1 MGTTSALEKK
11 KWRGKTGGAK
21 APKRPKLLQSLF
33 ASEPLKVKGDFE
45 DDVNVVDSEE
55 PPVSL
60 QPPLL
65 RFWLLPS
72 P

>member
-1 MGTTSALEKK
+1 MGTTSALE
-11 KWRGKTGGAK
+11 KTGGAK